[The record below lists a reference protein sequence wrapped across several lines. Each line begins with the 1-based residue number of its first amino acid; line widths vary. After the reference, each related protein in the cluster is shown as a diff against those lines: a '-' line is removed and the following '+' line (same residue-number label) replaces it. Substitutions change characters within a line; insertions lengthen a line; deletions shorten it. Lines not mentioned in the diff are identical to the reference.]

1 MKTSNRVAI
10 RKAML
15 EAAAIALGVFAA
27 LLADNWN
34 EDRKDQQ
41 LAQQYL
47 DGIALD
53 LNINADRISQLKTVA
68 QGLGG
73 SLERV
78 IYALRTGE
86 NTWSSPE
93 SFIVDLV
100 QCTYLGT
107 PTLSSVT
114 FDELQSTGSMWLIED
129 SGFKRMLANYYDDF
143 ERQSQFH
150 AEYRRKE
157 AALEEALLGFLPLAD
172 RISISD
178 ELVVES
184 SSIDVTQTLADLQQL
199 PNLLARL
206 EDMLWVQH
214 RITTRYDDVID
225 NGNELLAHIDAL
237 NDTSR
242 R

>member
-1 MKTSNRVAI
+1 MKSVSKDAI

-15 EAAAIALGVFAA
+15 EAAAIAIGVFVA

-41 LAQQYL
+41 LAHQFL
-47 DGIALD
+47 NGIALD
-53 LNINADRISQLKTVA
+53 LNLNAERISELKTVA
-68 QGLGG
+68 QSLRG
-73 SLERV
+73 SLDRV
-78 IYALRTGE
+78 IYAIRTGE
-86 NTWSSPE
+86 DTWNSPE
-93 SFIVDLV
+93 SFILDLV

-107 PTLSSVT
+107 PTLSSVS
-114 FDELQSTGSMWLIED
+114 FDELQSTGSMRLIED
-129 SGFKRMLANYYDDF
+129 SDFKRKLANYYEDF

-178 ELVVES
+178 DLTVENS
-184 SSIDVTQTLADLQQL
+184 AIDVTQTLAKLQQV

-206 EDMLWVQH
+206 EDMVWVQH
-214 RITTRYDDVID
+214 RIMTRYDDVID
-225 NGNELLAHIDAL
+225 SGNELFAHIEAI
-237 NDTSR
+237 N
-242 R
+242 

>member
-1 MKTSNRVAI
+1 MNSVNKNSVQ
-10 RKAML
+10 KAML
-15 EAAAIALGVFAA
+15 EAAAIAIGVFAA

-41 LAQQYL
+41 LAREFL
-47 DGIALD
+47 NSVALD
-53 LNINADRISQLKTVA
+53 MNLNAERISLTKTVA
-68 QGLGG
+68 QGLRD

-86 NTWSSPE
+86 NTWSGSE
-93 SFIVDLV
+93 SFILDLV
-100 QCTYLGT
+100 RCTYLGT
-107 PTLSSVT
+107 PTLSSVA
-114 FDELQSTGSMWLIED
+114 FDELQSTGSMRLIED
-129 SGFKRMLANYYDDF
+129 SDFKRTLSNYYEDF

-178 ELVVES
+178 NLAVENS
-184 SSIDVTQTLADLQQL
+184 AIDVTQTLAKLQQV

-206 EDMLWVQH
+206 EDMVWVQH
-214 RITTRYDDVID
+214 RIMTRYDDLID
-225 NGNELLAHIDAL
+225 NGNELLAHIDAM
-237 NDTSR
+237 N
-242 R
+242 